1 MIIEIGSNRS
11 SGSSVVWNPM
21 NVFSKKRK
29 AGLNSKSNE
38 RKHLRVSTWTYTF
51 VYLAYTTEELIP
63 DSEERAKHLMAG
75 IGKKKVEL
83 TINSDAQDIHFELL
97 SQFPKLR
104 NGGGFELL
112 RAQEG
117 GRKLLSPIVAPK
129 AGYSVVDFCKENI
142 LAREDLTCVL

>member
-1 MIIEIGSNRS
+1 MKGNICEFLHGHIPLCIYFLPIPAIKCFALS
-11 SGSSVVWNPM
+11 SESGINSSVV
-21 NVFSKKRK
+21 
-29 AGLNSKSNE
+29 
-38 RKHLRVSTWTYTF
+38 
-51 VYLAYTTEELIP
+51 
-63 DSEERAKHLMAG
+63 
-75 IGKKKVEL
+75 
-83 TINSDAQDIHFELL
+83 NSDAQDIHFELL